1 MIVGVLSY
9 QDSMDLLVCIFIIEL
24 LLTNSDLHDLNN
36 SQGFFI
42 FTYNVCLCWQGLQWL
57 QLTRRP
63 CGRMADISYRRK
75 NSWMR
80 TGSLWKMVSWKKSYT
95 CLSLVINTD
104 NHTKNK
110 FNMNLSLRKF
120 CFVFKSNT
128 MKLVL
133 SSISI
138 YLISTCQTNWNIS
151 EVIGIYW
158 W

>member
-1 MIVGVLSY
+1 MYLGLISIPLFVFNLTSRVSTLPPVIVDELSY
-9 QDSMDLLVCIFIIEL
+9 QDSMDLQVFIFIIEL

-95 CLSLVINTD
+95 CLSL
-104 NHTKNK
+104 
-110 FNMNLSLRKF
+110 
-120 CFVFKSNT
+120 
-128 MKLVL
+128 
-133 SSISI
+133 SSIQAITQKINLWI
-138 YLISTCQTNWNIS
+138 YL
-151 EVIGIYW
+151 
-158 W
+158 